1 MPMAMPTKTS
11 TTAWIATKTERM
23 GRAGP
28 IDPGLLRAMRWR
40 ERLIAEGFDALAEF
54 LAACLAKHAAADAKT
69 LKPMIQKTC
78 AMRHRHGTPR
88 FLLRYIR
95 ALDENKHRI
104 AVEDVAD
111 QAFVPPTVS

>member
-1 MPMAMPTKTS
+1 
-11 TTAWIATKTERM
+11 M

-40 ERLIAEGFDALAEF
+40 ERLIAEGFDALAAF
-54 LAACLAKHAAADAKT
+54 LAKHAAADAKT
-69 LKPMIQKTC
+69 LKPMIQKAC

-95 ALDENKHRI
+95 ALDENKSRI

>member
-1 MPMAMPTKTS
+1 MPIAMPTMAS
-11 TTAWIATKTERM
+11 TTAWIVTKTERM
-23 GRAGP
+23 GRTGP

-40 ERLIAEGFDALAEF
+40 ERLIAEGFDALTAF
-54 LAACLAKHAAADAKT
+54 LAEYPAADAKT
-69 LKPMIQKTC
+69 LKPMIQKAC
-78 AMRHRHGTPR
+78 AMRRGHGTPR

-95 ALDENKHRI
+95 TLDENKSRI

>member
-11 TTAWIATKTERM
+11 TTAWTATKTERM

-54 LAACLAKHAAADAKT
+54 LAEYPATDAKT
-69 LKPMIQKTC
+69 LKPMIQKAG